1 MASGFFAILDDVALA
16 AKKIST
22 MAAATQLDD
31 IGSMA
36 AAGTKASV
44 AVVVDDF
51 AATAGSAQGILNN
64 REVRFCWELF
74 KGSCKNKMYYLVP
87 AALAINATVP
97 GVMPALLMV
106 GGGFLAYE
114 GTHKLAEEFLH
125 KGHSPEEEA
134 HAAVLQKA
142 LTPAEV
148 MEAEKSSIRDLLKT
162 DMVLSAEI
170 VAISLASITAFSTP
184 IGQAVALT
192 GIALGMSALVYGGV
206 LGLLKIDDLG
216 LKMAEIGEKRGMK
229 GLKTVGQKMVQHAP
243 KFFKGLGYVGTAA
256 MLAVGG
262 SLLMHG
268 LHTVAPG
275 VEHAIESAK
284 LAIEHGI
291 PGAGGFIAGTA
302 GHVVEAAAALAAG
315 AALIVAKVPEGVGF
329 ALTKAS
335 DGAQRVRQMI
345 KPSASNKA
353 AAPSVSQTPSV
364 EAAPEASAPLART
377 MNGLSAPPAIHL
389 GAEPTPKMVVAPEAE
404 VIKPE
409 RSTTTAPRSSGP
421 A

>member
-1 MASGFFAILDDVALA
+1 MASGFLALLDDVALA

-31 IGSMA
+31 VVNMA
-36 AAGTKASV
+36 ATGTKASV

-106 GGGFLAYE
+106 GGAFLAYE

-125 KGHSPEEEA
+125 KGHSKEEGA
-134 HAAVLQKA
+134 HNEVLQKA
-142 LTPAEV
+142 QTPEQV

-170 VAISLASITAFSTP
+170 VAISLAAIAAISNP
-184 IGQAVALT
+184 VGQAIALT

-206 LGLLKIDDLG
+206 LALLKIDDLG
-216 LKMAEIGEKRGMK
+216 LKMSEIGEKRGFRT
-229 GLKTVGQKMVQHAP
+229 LKSAGQKMVQHAP
-243 KFFKGLGYVGTAA
+243 AFFKGLGYVGTAA

-275 VEHAIESAK
+275 VEHAIEGVK
-284 LAIEHGI
+284 VAIEHGI
-291 PGAGGFIAGTA
+291 PSAGGFLAGTA
-302 GHVVEAAAALAAG
+302 GHVIEAAAALAAG
-315 AALIVAKVPEGVGF
+315 AALIVAKVPEGVGY

-353 AAPSVSQTPSV
+353 AAPSVNQTPSV
-364 EAAPEASAPLART
+364 EAAPEAAAPLART

-389 GAEPTPKMVVAPEAE
+389 GTEPAPTVVVAPDPE
-404 VIKPE
+404 VKPAQ
-409 RSTTTAPRSSGP
+409 RVTAPKPLSHG
-421 A
+421 